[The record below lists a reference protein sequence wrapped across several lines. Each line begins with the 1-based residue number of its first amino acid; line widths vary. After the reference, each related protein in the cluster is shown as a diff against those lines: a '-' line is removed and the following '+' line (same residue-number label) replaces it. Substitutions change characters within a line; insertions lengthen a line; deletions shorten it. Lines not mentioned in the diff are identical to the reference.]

1 MKLHYF
7 IDPEGNFGD
16 DLNPWLWPRL
26 LPGLL
31 DDNVDELLVGI
42 GTLINHRLPT
52 SPIKHVVGS
61 GVGYGRLPEDMHRF
75 RFHAVRG
82 FESANALGL
91 GKEHVIT
98 DAAVLIRTIDLPPAE
113 GPRSKTALMLTG
125 RSLKN
130 FDWERV
136 CDRAG
141 VAFISCHWSVDRVL
155 SEIRRCDRLLTE
167 AMHGAIVA
175 DALRVPW
182 VPVTCSAEVLDFK
195 WRDWLSSLQL
205 PYEPSHVTPLF
216 EAQRTFSGID
226 RAKNAVKRGIRGL
239 GIWQSHWGALL
250 PMDSSGGE
258 IDLAVREIQQAA
270 RRRPY
275 LSDENLLRSHTR
287 RYLDLFER
295 IGVQVR
301 DPEAVNR

>member
-7 IDPEGNFGD
+7 VDPEGNFGD

-26 LPGLL
+26 LPRLL
-31 DDNVDELLVGI
+31 DDNAEELLVGI

-61 GVGYGRLPEDMHRF
+61 GVGYGQLPEDMRRF

-82 FESANALGL
+82 FESAKALGL

-98 DAAVLIRTIDLPPAE
+98 DAAVLIRTANLPPVA
-113 GPRSKTALMLTG
+113 GSRSRTALMLTG
-125 RSLKN
+125 RSLQN

-136 CDRAG
+136 CERAG

-155 SEIRRCDRLLTE
+155 SEILRCDTLLTE

-182 VPVTCSAEVLDFK
+182 VPVTCSTQVLDFK
-195 WRDWLSSLQL
+195 WRDWLSSLHL
-205 PYEPSHVTPLF
+205 AYEPSRVTPLF
-216 EAQRTFSGID
+216 EANRRVSGID
-226 RAKNAVKRGIRGL
+226 RAKSAVKRGMRGL
-239 GIWQSHWGALL
+239 GIWQSQWSAPL
-250 PMDSSGGE
+250 PRDSSAIE
-258 IDLAVREIQQAA
+258 IDQAVDQIRAA
-270 RRRPY
+270 TRRRPY
-275 LSDENLLRSHTR
+275 LSDENLLQSHTR
-287 RYLDLFER
+287 RYLELIER
-295 IGVQVR
+295 ISAARTDSELAGR
-301 DPEAVNR
+301 